1 MKPGAFFIN
10 TSRSSVVDEAAL
22 LQAVEEKGIRAALDV
37 FSDEPS
43 YKEGDFSHPF
53 AHQGG
58 IYLTHHIGAS
68 TVQAQEEIADE
79 AARVIL
85 TYADSNVVPNCVNIS
100 RVSDAR
106 YQLTVRHLDKVG
118 VLAFVLNEMSKAHWN
133 VQEMQNL
140 IFADGEAACAV
151 IRFDGLLDDSVLGRI
166 QANSD
171 ILALT
176 VIDL

>member
-1 MKPGAFFIN
+1 MD
-10 TSRSSVVDEAAL
+10 R
-22 LQAVEEKGIRAALDV
+22 
-37 FSDEPS
+37 
-43 YKEGDFSHPF
+43 
-53 AHQGG
+53 
-58 IYLTHHIGAS
+58 
-68 TVQAQEEIADE
+68 
-79 AARVIL
+79 
-85 TYADSNVVPNCVNIS
+85 
-100 RVSDAR
+100 
-106 YQLTVRHLDKVG
+106 VG

-151 IRFDGLLDDSVLGRI
+151 IRFDGALDDAVLDRI